1 MNYVNLV
8 ISRRSYDL
16 VWWYNN
22 TIIWWCESSLNWES
36 SRDCEH
42 KISMR
47 ISKRISK
54 RISHKI
60 SNWISKAISKKKED
74 LEGVRCCPRNPPP
87 ITNRYTIRPYGG
99 SVKCLGGSQRS
110 VVLMGNISG
119 PYGKISPA
127 PWQKDARVVGCSLR
141 SQGSRAFT
149 QESKRIW
156 PIYIRTREYYVRY
169 LPIYIR
175 IKIIS

>member
-1 MNYVNLV
+1 MNYVDLV

-16 VWWYNN
+16 VEWYNS
-22 TIIWWCESSLNWES
+22 IVIWWCKSSLNWES

-42 KISMR
+42 KISMW
-47 ISKRISK
+47 ISK
-54 RISHKI
+54 RISHK
-60 SNWISKAISKKKED
+60 ISKAISKKKED

-149 QESKRIW
+149 QESKRIQS
-156 PIYIRTREYYVRY
+156 IYT
-169 LPIYIR
+169 R
-175 IKIIS
+175 IKKDLTHLHKNQKVLHKNHHYI